1 MKRIT
6 SFVMVLA
13 MVAFVGCGQDTYD
26 APVDSPEASAG
37 GESSGGAAA
46 ATTTTGELPAFS
58 VTASEYPS
66 WSTFMVAAKAGL
78 INPDQGGEPGPLE
91 LKYGVDVILQVKD
104 YDPCL
109 TMFANGACDAT
120 CMTNMD
126 SLNPALGRASTA
138 ICPTSQSLGA
148 DKVIAVGFKTV
159 QDLKGQ
165 KVYGLAKSVSE
176 YLFVRG
182 LEKQGENPLDY
193 EFANLDPGAAATAL
207 QTGSNDVKAIDVWN
221 PFALQTLRTTKDSTT
236 IFDSSIIPG
245 EIVDMIVIGNDSLA
259 KPGGPEFAACL
270 CDIFYQVSNKLSST
284 DSAVADATLTA
295 LGEDFS
301 NLPLDDMRIVI
312 KETQFYATPQDGIT
326 LFTSDQFKETMKI
339 VVSTCQNIGVL
350 EDKVP
355 TIGYGDSSAQ
365 LNFDPQYM
373 EKVAGN

>member
-1 MKRIT
+1 MKRFW
-6 SFVMVLA
+6 SFVLVA
-13 MVAFVGCGQDTYD
+13 MIGFVGCSQNPPDEPS
-26 APVDSPEASAG
+26 APEASEDG
-37 GESSGGAAA
+37 GSDAVV
-46 ATTTTGELPAFS
+46 TTGDLPAFS
-58 VTASEYPS
+58 ITASEYPS

-78 INPDQGGEPGPLE
+78 INPDQGGDYGPLE
-91 LKYGVDVILQVKD
+91 IKYGVDVVLQVKD

-126 SLNPALGRASTA
+126 ALNPALGRASTA

-148 DKVIAVGFKTV
+148 DKVIAVGFKSV

-182 LEKQGENPLDY
+182 LEQQGENPTDY

-207 QTGSNDVKAIDVWN
+207 QTGSSDVKAIDVWN
-221 PFALQTLRTTKDSTT
+221 PFALQTLRTAKGSTT
-236 IFDSSIIPG
+236 IFDSTVIPG

-259 KPGGPEFAACL
+259 KEGGTNFATCL
-270 CDIFYQVSNKLSST
+270 CDIFYQVSKNLNSS

-301 NLPLDDMRIVI
+301 NLPLADMRIVI
-312 KETQFYATPQDGIT
+312 KETQFYATPQDGT
-326 LFTSDQFKETMKI
+326 SLYTSDQFKETMKT
-339 VVSTCQNIGVL
+339 VVSTCQKIGVL
-350 EDKVP
+350 EDKTP
-355 TIGYGDSSAQ
+355 TIGYGDASAQ

-373 EKVAGN
+373 EAVSGN